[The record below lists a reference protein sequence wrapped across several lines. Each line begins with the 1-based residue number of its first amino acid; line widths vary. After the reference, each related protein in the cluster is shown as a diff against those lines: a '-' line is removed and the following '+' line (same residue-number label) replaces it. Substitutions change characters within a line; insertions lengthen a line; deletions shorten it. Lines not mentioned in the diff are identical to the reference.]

1 MNLPFRIARR
11 YLFGKKSTNAI
22 NIITGI
28 AVFGVAIG
36 AAAMILILS
45 VFNGF
50 QDLLAGLFSH
60 FNPEVKITPREGKFF
75 TPDSSKIYQI
85 KQLPNVQI
93 VSETIEEVAFFEY
106 AGSQD
111 FGMLKGVDDQFNKIN
126 GIDSTIHDGEY
137 KLREGNRTCAVLG
150 VGMRNKLSVNI
161 TNPIEQLLIYMPKE
175 KEVTSALDQAFK
187 KRATYPVATFAIQQD
202 YDNQYILTTLDLARE
217 LLEKPNAVSAL
228 ELKLRDVKDA
238 AATMASIQQILGNE
252 VELKDRYQQEE
263 AFLKIMNIEKW
274 MSFAILSLT
283 LLLIAFNIVGSLWM
297 IVLEK
302 KKDIAI
308 FKAMGAEDSVVRA
321 IFLGEGGL
329 ICGLGLA
336 IGFGL
341 AILIYAI
348 HHTYGL
354 VPIPE
359 GFIVDKY
366 PALLKWYDF
375 VAVTAI
381 VLFIGLLASLPPA
394 RKAVKIGALVRED

>member
-28 AVFGVAIG
+28 AVFGVAVG

-50 QDLLAGLFSH
+50 QDLLSGLFSH
-60 FNPEVKITPREGKFF
+60 FNPEIKITPREGKFF
-75 TPDSSKIYQI
+75 APDSSKIYQI
-85 KQLPNVQI
+85 KQLPNVQE
-93 VSETIEEVAFFEY
+93 VCQTLEEVAFFEY

-111 FGMLKGVDDQFNKIN
+111 FGILKGVEDNFTKIN
-126 GIDSTIHDGEY
+126 GIDSAIHDGTY
-137 KLREGNRTCAVLG
+137 KLREGGRTCTVLG

-161 TNPIEQLLIYMPKE
+161 TNPVEQLLIYMPKE
-175 KEVTSALDQAFK
+175 KEPTSALDQAFK

-228 ELKLRDVKDA
+228 ELKLKNPHET
-238 AATMASIQQILGNE
+238 AATKAAIQTILGNE

-308 FKAMGAEDSVVRA
+308 LKAMGAEDNLVRT
-321 IFLGEGGL
+321 IFLSEGGL

-348 HHTYGL
+348 HQRFGL

-366 PALLKWYDF
+366 PAMLKWYDF
-375 VAVTAI
+375 AAVTAI
-381 VLFIGLLASLPPA
+381 VLFIGMIASFPPA
-394 RKAVKIGALVRED
+394 RKAVQIGALV